1 MPNNDAA
8 FRTVSGNAQ
17 IVQVG
22 GNVTGD
28 IIAGDK
34 TTIINNYFM
43 HPARPEDWPDLPE
56 IRAFNARPPELSRSF
71 DSLITERTRQFVGRE
86 FVFKALDDF
95 LADPAQPSGYF
106 IIKGQ
111 PGIGKSALMAHLVK
125 SRGYLHHFN
134 IALQAINKPRQFLKN
149 ICAQLIARF
158 ALNHPEWPPDAE
170 SDGAFLNQLL
180 QEASDKLGQQEHL
193 VLAVDS
199 LDEADTLDL
208 PLRANVLYLP
218 PNLPLKVYIVVTT
231 RPRHDIRLEVLNSRT
246 LEVKATSA
254 DNLQDARSYITMF
267 LTDAAMQQQITDWN
281 VTPAQFTAELLQKS
295 EGNFMYLRH
304 VIPAIQAGQ
313 FVSGTLDELPDG
325 LIGFYRSHWRQ
336 MKVQEA
342 AVFEQLHQLVVCVL
356 AAAKEEVLID
366 QIAAFTA
373 LPANKVRDVIRE
385 WREFL
390 NEKLSKDRQR
400 LYRVYHASFQEFL
413 REEVDPGLH
422 TYHKMIADHY
432 LRTAGKGG
440 VHAES
445 V

>member
-1 MPNNDAA
+1 MFFMTNDGIQVGDVQGNVTVQQAGGDI
-8 FRTVSGNAQ
+8 VSGNKTV
-17 IVQVG
+17 I
-22 GNVTGD
+22 NY
-28 IIAGDK
+28 IIEDRA
-34 TTIINNYFM
+34 FQ
-43 HPARPEDWPDLPE
+43 ARPS
-56 IRAFNARPPELSRSF
+56 ELSRSF
-71 DSLITERTRQFVGRE
+71 DSLIAERTRQFVGRE

-95 LADPAQPSGYF
+95 LADPTQSSGYF
-106 IIKGQ
+106 IIKGE

-125 SRGYLHHFN
+125 TREYIHHFN

-158 ALNHPEWPPDAE
+158 ELDHPEWPPDAE
-170 SDGAFLNQLL
+170 KDGAFLNQLL
-180 QEASDKLGQQEHL
+180 QEASDQLGPQEQL
-193 VLAVDS
+193 VIAVDS

-208 PLRANVLYLP
+208 PLRSNVLYLP
-218 PNLPLKVYIVVTT
+218 PHLPPQVYIVVTT

-246 LEVKATSA
+246 LEVKANST
-254 DNLQDARSYITMF
+254 DNLQDARSYITQF
-267 LTDAAMQQQITDWN
+267 LTDAELQQQITDWN
-281 VTPAQFTAELLQKS
+281 VTPEQFTDELLQKS

-304 VIPAIQAGQ
+304 IIPAIKAGQ
-313 FVSGTLDELPDG
+313 FVTGTLDELPDG

-336 MKVQEA
+336 MKVQDA
-342 AVFEQLHQLVVCVL
+342 DLFEHLHQLVVCVL
-356 AAAKEEVLID
+356 AAVKEDVLID

-390 NEKLSKDRQR
+390 NEKQNKDRQQ

-413 REEVDPGLH
+413 REEVDPGLQ

-432 LRTAGKGG
+432 LQSAGKGG

-445 V
+445 VPGV